1 VSDRLRDEGRENK
14 RTIAVKPDKI
24 GPPLPRTRGDPMPRG
39 GPPPK
44 QKPKNLAGYL
54 EALSRPVFQAGIS
67 WRVIDAKWDGIR
79 EGFRQ
84 FDPPT
89 VAAFGADD
97 VERLLADPAVVRSR
111 PKIEATIDNA
121 QTMIELDA
129 EHRGFRR
136 YLRSHEDF
144 DATVRDL
151 KRNFRYI
158 GDNGAYHFL
167 YVVGEPVPAHED
179 WFADRPARAER
190 RRR

>member
-1 VSDRLRDEGRENK
+1 
-14 RTIAVKPDKI
+14 
-24 GPPLPRTRGDPMPRG
+24 MPRG
-39 GPPPK
+39 SPPAK
-44 QKPKNLAGYL
+44 HRPKNLAGYL

-67 WRVIDAKWDGIR
+67 WRVIDAKWEGIR
-79 EGFRQ
+79 EAFHQ

-129 EHRGFRR
+129 DNGGFRR

-144 DATVRDL
+144 NSTVRDL

-158 GDNGAYHFL
+158 GDSGAYHFL
-167 YVVGEPVPAHED
+167 YVVGEAVPPHDE
-179 WFADRPARAER
+179 WFAAPTARAR
-190 RRR
+190 PGTRHG

>member
-1 VSDRLRDEGRENK
+1 
-14 RTIAVKPDKI
+14 
-24 GPPLPRTRGDPMPRG
+24 MPRS

-44 QKPKNLAGYL
+44 HRPKSLAGYL
-54 EALSRPVFQAGIS
+54 EALSRPVFQAGMS

-79 EGFRQ
+79 EAFRE

-111 PKIEATIDNA
+111 GKIEATIDNA

-129 EHRGFRR
+129 EYGGFRR
-136 YLRSHEDF
+136 YLRAHEDF

-158 GDNGAYHFL
+158 GDSGAYHFL
-167 YVVGEPVPAHED
+167 YVVGEPVPPHDE
-179 WFADRPARAER
+179 WFPARSARAER
-190 RRR
+190 PGRKG

>member
-1 VSDRLRDEGRENK
+1 
-14 RTIAVKPDKI
+14 
-24 GPPLPRTRGDPMPRG
+24 MPRG
-39 GPPPK
+39 GPPTK
-44 QKPKNLAGYL
+44 HKPKNLAGYL

-111 PKIEATIDNA
+111 SKIEATIDNA
-121 QTMIELDA
+121 QTMIELDR

-136 YLRSHEDF
+136 YLRSQKDF
-144 DATVRDL
+144 GATVREL

-158 GDNGAYHFL
+158 GDSGAYHFL
-167 YVVGEPVPAHED
+167 YVVGEPVPPHEE
-179 WFADRPARAER
+179 WFARER

>member
-1 VSDRLRDEGRENK
+1 
-14 RTIAVKPDKI
+14 
-24 GPPLPRTRGDPMPRG
+24 MPRG

-44 QKPKNLAGYL
+44 HRPASLAGYL

-79 EGFRQ
+79 DAFHQ

-89 VAAFGADD
+89 VAAFGGDD

-129 EHRGFRR
+129 QPGGFRR
-136 YLRSHEDF
+136 WLRAHEDF

-151 KRNFRYI
+151 KRDFRYI
-158 GDNGAYHFL
+158 GDSGAYHFL
-167 YVVGEPVPAHED
+167 YAVDEPVPPHEE
-179 WFADRPARAER
+179 WFAARPARAER
-190 RRR
+190 RKRTG

>member
-1 VSDRLRDEGRENK
+1 
-14 RTIAVKPDKI
+14 
-24 GPPLPRTRGDPMPRG
+24 MPRG
-39 GPPPK
+39 SPPAK
-44 QKPKNLAGYL
+44 HRPKNLAGYL

-67 WRVIDAKWDGIR
+67 WRVIDAKWEGIR
-79 EGFRQ
+79 EAFHQ

-129 EHRGFRR
+129 ENGGFRR

-144 DATVRDL
+144 NSTVRDL

-158 GDNGAYHFL
+158 GDSGAYHFL
-167 YVVGEPVPAHED
+167 YVVGEAVPPHDE
-179 WFADRPARAER
+179 WFAAPTARAR
-190 RRR
+190 PGTRHG